1 MQNPTT
7 EHSVLQWDFCIM
19 SVDKLTLEK
28 VYIIMYY
35 ILIVHKN
42 TGGKEMENKGIDLSL
57 LDGVLGEYAEV
68 KGSLITILQKTQDIY
83 GYLPKEAIELISE
96 KTGIATSE
104 IMGVGTFYTQ
114 FRFQPVGKYLIML
127 CQGTACHVNSSE
139 LILQTVKDELGID
152 DGETTE
158 DGLFS
163 LKCVACLGC
172 CSLSPVMM
180 INGDT
185 YGSLTPT
192 KTKQILAQL
201 REASK

>member
-7 EHSVLQWDFCIM
+7 EHSVLQWDFVLW

-68 KGSLITILQKTQDIY
+68 KGSLIMILQKTQDIY

-139 LILQTVKDELGID
+139 LILQTVKDELGIN

-185 YGSLTPT
+185 YVSLTPT

>member
-7 EHSVLQWDFCIM
+7 EHSVLQWDFVLW

-114 FRFQPVGKYLIML
+114 FRFQPIGKYLIML